1 MKVLRFIVRSW
12 PLKIGAVVLAVI
24 LYVAMVALQTTQQW
38 PGTVSITLDH
48 QPANATLL
56 DPNSVPEV
64 TSIRYLAAPDVPI
77 SRSTFAASADLSNAK
92 IGDRSRVRVVL
103 KADDSRV
110 QIIDYQP
117 QQIVIQLDP
126 IIQKQVPVVVTTIAP
141 PSGLQPGTPVVSPS
155 TVEVSGAASYIAEV
169 AYAEATVRID
179 SSGLDVNEDA
189 DLVARTAS
197 GDPVANPVTFNP
209 RTVHVQIQVGSQL
222 RTETVPVNPITTGTQ
237 AAGYYMTSIDVK
249 PSVVSVQGQ
258 ADALALLKGM
268 ANTKPISISGATHD
282 VTVNAG
288 LDLPNGVTSDT
299 ASVSITIH
307 LASPSASRSVS
318 VGVVPAGARAD
329 RIYTLSTPS
338 VIVTLG
344 GATAALNAFDTSTLV
359 GTVSVS
365 SLDVGTHAVNITVV
379 VPAGINVVTISPA
392 QITVTV
398 ATPPTPPPSASPVP

>member
-64 TSIRYLAAPDVPI
+64 TSIRYIAAPDVPI

-92 IGDRSRVRVVL
+92 IGDRSLVRVVL
-103 KADDSRV
+103 KADDPRV

-209 RTVHVQIQVGSQL
+209 RTVHVAIQVGSQI
-222 RTETVPVNPITTGTQ
+222 RSETVPVDPVTTGTP
-237 AAGYYMTSIDVK
+237 AAGYIITSVDIT
-249 PSVVSVQGQ
+249 PPVVSVRGQ
-258 ADALALLKGM
+258 ADALALLKGK
-268 ANTKPISISGATHD
+268 ASTKPISIAGATGD
-282 VTVNAG
+282 VSVKVN
-288 LDLPNGVTSDT
+288 LDLPTGVTSDT
-299 ASVSITIH
+299 TGTIAVVIH
-307 LASPSASRSVS
+307 LESPPSTRSVT
-318 VGVVPAGARAD
+318 VGIAPDGARPD
-329 RIYTLSTPS
+329 RIYTLSAPS

-344 GATAALNAFDTSTLV
+344 GATAALNALDTSTLV
-359 GTVSVS
+359 GSVSVG
-365 SLDVGTHAVNITVV
+365 SLDIGTHTVNVSIT
-379 VPAGINVVTISPA
+379 VPAGIKAVAISPS
-392 QITVTV
+392 QLTVTV
-398 ATPPTPPPSASPVP
+398 SPVPTPSPVASPT

>member
-1 MKVLRFIVRSW
+1 VKVLRFIVRSW

-64 TSIRYLAAPDVPI
+64 TSIRYIAAPDVPI

-92 IGDRSRVRVVL
+92 IGDRSLVRVVL
-103 KADDSRV
+103 KADDPRV

-209 RTVHVQIQVGSQL
+209 RTVHVAIQVGSQI
-222 RTETVPVNPITTGTQ
+222 RSETVPVDPVTTGTP
-237 AAGYYMTSIDVK
+237 AAGYIITSVDIT
-249 PSVVSVQGQ
+249 PPVVSVRGQ
-258 ADALALLKGM
+258 ADALALLKGK
-268 ANTKPISISGATHD
+268 ASTKPISIAGATGD
-282 VTVNAG
+282 VSVKVN
-288 LDLPNGVTSDT
+288 LDLPTGVTSDT
-299 ASVSITIH
+299 TGTIAVVIH
-307 LASPSASRSVS
+307 LESPPSTRSVT
-318 VGVVPAGARAD
+318 VGIAPDGARPD
-329 RIYTLSTPS
+329 RIYTLSAPS

-344 GATAALNAFDTSTLV
+344 GATAALNALDTSTLV
-359 GTVSVS
+359 GSVSVG
-365 SLDVGTHAVNITVV
+365 SLDIGTHTVNVSIT
-379 VPAGINVVTISPA
+379 VPAGIKAVAISPS
-392 QITVTV
+392 QLTVTV
-398 ATPPTPPPSASPVP
+398 SPVPTPSPVASPT